1 MQGAQWVPFDQMVSE
16 SDFIS
21 IHCPLTAETRNMF
34 DAVVLGRMKRTA
46 IIVNTARGGI
56 INELAL
62 ADALRRGALAGAA
75 LDVLERE
82 PLPTDSPL
90 RSLDNCLLTP
100 HMAWYSE
107 EAGLELK
114 RKVAEE
120 AVRFARGELLHYP
133 INAL

>member
-1 MQGAQWVPFDQMVSE
+1 
-16 SDFIS
+16 
-21 IHCPLTAETRNMF
+21 
-34 DAVVLGRMKRTA
+34 MKSTA

-56 INELAL
+56 IDEVAL

-75 LDVLERE
+75 LDVLKSE
-82 PLPTDSPL
+82 PLPADSPL
-90 RSLDNCLLTP
+90 RILDNCLLTP

-120 AVRFARGELLHYP
+120 AVRFANGEPVNYP